1 MMRLRV
7 GENLLYL
14 ALRAM
19 NALRPRRAD
28 AAELGTPAI
37 RRILAV
43 SNTAIGDTLMSTP
56 GLRSLRLAYPDAH
69 IALMIDGA
77 YRELFA
83 SNPDADEVIDGRGDW
98 RGFWPRVLD
107 LRRRRF
113 DLVCIFHS
121 NEPQATPMCWLSGA
135 RFVFKLPNTN
145 RFRFL
150 LSNPGPVLK
159 WDDFAHGIDQRLAV
173 AALAGGKPTD
183 RRMTLPI
190 GAEQRDDLGQWLRER
205 DVPLGAAIVGFQPG
219 ASTHSRRWAP
229 SRFVDLGR
237 RLLARHPELRIVITG
252 SPAEKALADAIARGI
267 GDPRVLPTAGELPLR
282 LLPALL
288 ERCAPLV
295 TGDTGPMHLA
305 VAAGTPV
312 VALFA
317 VADWR
322 RSGPA
327 YDLDRHVV
335 IQRGRT
341 CDPCYSK
348 NCPYD
353 EPICME
359 QIAVDDVQAAVQDV
373 LARGTP

>member
-1 MMRLRV
+1 MRLRI
-7 GENLLYL
+7 GEDLLWL
-14 ALRAM
+14 ALRVVRAFDRR
-19 NALRPRRAD
+19 RPDRR
-28 AAELGTPAI
+28 ELGTPAI

-43 SNTAIGDTLMSTP
+43 SNTAIGDTLLTTP
-56 GLRSLRLAYPDAH
+56 GLRSLRLAYPQSH
-69 IALMIDGA
+69 ITLMVNSA

-83 SNPDADEVIDGRGDW
+83 ANPDVDEVIAGRGDW
-98 RGFWPRVLD
+98 RGFWSRVRQ
-107 LRRRRF
+107 LRRAAF

-121 NEPQATPMCWLSGA
+121 NEPQATPMCYLSGA
-135 RFVFKLPNTN
+135 RFVFKLPNAS

-150 LSNPGPVLK
+150 LSNSEPLMQWQHFG
-159 WDDFAHGIDQRLAV
+159 HGIEQRLAV

-183 RRMTLPI
+183 RRMTLPVDDRRR
-190 GAEQRDDLGQWLRER
+190 GELAAWLEQRAVDPAVEL
-205 DVPLGAAIVGFQPG
+205 IGFQPG
-219 ASTHSRRWAP
+219 ASTRSRRWAP
-229 SRFVDLGR
+229 ARFVELGR
-237 RLLARHPELRIVITG
+237 RLLAEHGNARIVITG
-252 SPAEKALADAIARGI
+252 SPAEADLAQRIARDI
-267 GDPRVLPTAGELPLR
+267 ADPRVLVSASDLPLP

-288 ERCAPLV
+288 QRCTLLV

-305 VAAGTPV
+305 VAVETPV

-322 RSGPA
+322 KSGPA

-335 IQRGRT
+335 IQRSRT

-359 QIAVDDVQAAVQDV
+359 QIEVDEVKSAVDKL
-373 LARGTP
+373 LAGGAI